1 MSEIPT
7 NVEPVGQPER
17 RSAVTGVEITQY
29 ESGIPL
35 KGWESVGNALN
46 IFASG
51 ASRGSRATEQ
61 HQMKAVGES
70 YGGFDAAFYAIA
82 APHMRGG
89 GSSFVEEMLKEAE
102 PSVKSRGQWSRS
114 YDYDGQGS
122 FFKTTVEVSRAG
134 IGDDYILQLNAAYV
148 GNQVEEGLAESLGV
162 ERGLSWKNVAVE
174 FEPEGTQ
181 FRIDFDQVAERL
193 QGVTATLD
201 VKPKSLTGKDIVA
214 HLMKTDKYGE
224 SEGPFVIG
232 VKDGV
237 EVTVGMGRVG
247 RRFEYSQGK
256 KSEDRW
262 HVEGATIT
270 GPLDTDYRDE
280 TKFVPPSISVSMH
293 PKSEERWNRLP
304 AVEPKM
310 KSTMVDLANGIAAAF
325 K

>member
-1 MSEIPT
+1 MEKSEQT
-7 NVEPVGQPER
+7 AGQER
-17 RSAVTGVEITQY
+17 RTEVTGVEVTQY

-35 KGWESVGNALN
+35 KGWESVRNALD

-70 YGGFDAAFYAIA
+70 YGGLGLAFYAIA
-82 APHMRGG
+82 SPHMQGS
-89 GSSFVEEMLKEAE
+89 GSSFVEQMLKEAE
-102 PSVKSRGQWSRS
+102 PSVKSRGSWSRS

-122 FFKTTVEVSRAG
+122 FFKTTVEVNKVG
-134 IGDDYILQLNAAYV
+134 KEDGYLLQLNAAYV
-148 GNQVEEGLAESLGV
+148 GNQVEEGLAETLGA

-181 FRIDFDQVAERL
+181 FKIDFDQVAEKLR
-193 QGVTATLD
+193 GVVATLD
-201 VKPKSLTGKDIVA
+201 TKARSITGKDIVA

-224 SEGPFVIG
+224 SEGPFVLG

-237 EVTVGMGRVG
+237 EVTVNLGRVG

-256 KSEDRW
+256 RSEDRW

-270 GPLDTDYRDE
+270 GSLDTDYRDE
-280 TKFVPPSISVSMH
+280 TKFMPPSISVSMH
-293 PKSEERWNRLP
+293 PKSEDKYNRLP
-304 AVEPKM
+304 AVDPKM
-310 KSTMVDLANGIAAAF
+310 KATMNGLASEIATAF

>member
-1 MSEIPT
+1 MEKSEQT
-7 NVEPVGQPER
+7 TGQEKR
-17 RSAVTGVEITQY
+17 TAVTGAEVTQY

-35 KGWESVGNALN
+35 KGWESVKNALD

-51 ASRGSRATEQ
+51 ASRGSRTTEQ
-61 HQMKAVGES
+61 HQMKAMGES
-70 YGGFDAAFYAIA
+70 YGGLALAFYAIA
-82 APHMRGG
+82 APHMQGS
-89 GSSFVEEMLKEAE
+89 GSSFVEGMLKEAE
-102 PSVKSRGQWSRS
+102 PSVKSRGSWERH

-122 FFKTTVEVSRAG
+122 FFKTTVEINKVG
-134 IGDDYILQLNAAYV
+134 KEDGYLLQLNAAYV
-148 GNQVEEGLAESLGV
+148 GNQVEEGLAEALGA

-181 FRIDFDQVAERL
+181 FKIDFSQVAEKL
-193 QGVTATLD
+193 LGVVATLD
-201 VKPKSLTGKDIVA
+201 TKAKSITGEDIVA

-224 SEGPFVIG
+224 SEGPFVLG

-237 EVTVGMGRVG
+237 EVTVNLGRVG
-247 RRFEYSQGK
+247 RRFEYSQGH

-280 TKFVPPSISVSMH
+280 TKFMPPSISVSMH
-293 PKSEERWNRLP
+293 PKSEDKYNRLP
-304 AVEPKM
+304 AVDPKM
-310 KSTMVDLANGIAAAF
+310 KATMNGLANEIATAF